1 MLAEFDLTIPKTLPE
16 ALESLANGAGGA
28 PVPLAGGTNLLVD
41 LRARHTT
48 PPRLL
53 GLGNIGEL
61 RGIALKDGKVVTG
74 GATTV
79 SDILRHPKM
88 AEWAP
93 SLVASARVFG
103 GQMVRNAATL
113 VGNVCYGSPAADLVP
128 PLLSLDA
135 DLVLT
140 SRNARRIVPL
150 DDFFLG
156 YKEDRRR
163 PDELMTQITWK
174 PPAANSANVFYK
186 LGRRKGDAITVA
198 GLAVSLTVERGKC
211 TGARIVLGA
220 VAPIVKRAKAA
231 EGMLIGAALSGAE
244 IDAAARQAADESGPI
259 DDVRASAEYRHH
271 AVHVLVRRLLTD
283 CRDRLA

>member
-41 LRARHTT
+41 IRARRAT

-53 GLGNIGEL
+53 GLGDIGEL
-61 RGIALKDGKVVTG
+61 RGIALEDGKVVTG

-93 SLVASARVFG
+93 SLLASARVFG

-113 VGNVCYGSPAADLVP
+113 AGNVCYGSPAADLVP

-140 SRNARRIVPL
+140 SRGARRIVPL

-156 YKEDRRR
+156 YKEDSRR
-163 PDELMTQITWK
+163 PDELVTQITWK
-174 PPAANSANVFYK
+174 PPTANSANVFYK

-211 TGARIVLGA
+211 AGARIVLGA
-220 VAPIVKRAKAA
+220 VAPIVKRAKTA
-231 EGMLIGAALSGAE
+231 EGILTGTALSDAE

-259 DDVRASAEYRHH
+259 DDVRASAEYRHRV
-271 AVHVLVRRLLTD
+271 VHVLARRLLTD